1 MVNRVP
7 FISPKRSAVS
17 NGQAYFIL
25 TGLLLIAAAVL
36 MVVKRAAD
44 AAEERH
50 VHFLPAVAVGAG
62 SRLRLRVNRSWRRC
76 VPDRCANCFWLGVTQ
91 AGCGSLAALHSLQLR
106 GRADRLRLAGQTLA
120 PGTLLYSV
128 GALAVAGTAI
138 GRRWMSERTTRYVL
152 AVILLFAGLRL
163 SLR

>member
-1 MVNRVP
+1 
-7 FISPKRSAVS
+7 
-17 NGQAYFIL
+17 
-25 TGLLLIAAAVL
+25 
-36 MVVKRAAD
+36 
-44 AAEERH
+44 
-50 VHFLPAVAVGAG
+50 
-62 SRLRLRVNRSWRRC
+62 
-76 VPDRCANCFWLGVTQ
+76 
-91 AGCGSLAALHSLQLR
+91 LQLR

-128 GALAVAGTAI
+128 GALAGAGTAI